1 MKNFLGAKFPA
12 LEEPMNVDPFDMSVH
27 QPPQPPPPEE
37 APIRKVSDD
46 PKEQAHYEQAIKGSR
61 EARDRLGES
70 TD

>member
-1 MKNFLGAKFPA
+1 
-12 LEEPMNVDPFDMSVH
+12 MNVDPFDMSVH